1 MMHRKIISVVIAALL
16 VSGLTSCRKIGFE
29 AETTTAQ
36 QTTTAPVTTTQIPTT
51 ITTTVA
57 TTASTTA
64 APTTTAAPS
73 TTKKPTTTKKVT
85 TTVKEV
91 ATTIAQTTKEN
102 TTRKNSLGVMRTE
115 DRNEKEALKYGVFRS
130 RAITT
135 TYITYFDGTEEVY
148 SEDVTE
154 VYTRITYLASYEDL
168 LPAAEENKKKYKSEI
183 NEVLEIINSWRKEAG
198 LKPLVL
204 DDKLTT
210 VANARAEEIAWSGRH
225 SHYRPNGKF
234 FSSILKDAGITKG
247 NAGENIGWGYP
258 DAKSVCEA
266 WKNSQGHYENIMNPD
281 FTRVGL
287 GVAADPDPN
296 GKFCWSQ
303 LFIDSME

>member
-1 MMHRKIISVVIAALL
+1 MHRKIIPVVIAALL
-16 VSGLTSCRKIGFE
+16 VSGLTSCRNVGYE
-29 AETTTAQ
+29 EETTAAV

-51 ITTTVA
+51 VA
-57 TTASTTA
+57 TTVTTTA
-64 APTTTAAPS
+64 APTTTAHS
-73 TTKKPTTTKKVT
+73 TTMKPTTTKKVT
-85 TTVKEV
+85 TTVKKV
-91 ATTIAQTTKEN
+91 ATTIAETTQEN
-102 TTRKNSLGVMRTE
+102 TTQKTSLGIMRTE
-115 DRNEKEALKYGVFRS
+115 DKTEREALRYGVYRS
-130 RAITT
+130 KATTT

-154 VYTRITYLASYEDL
+154 VYTRIAYNASYEDL

-198 LKPLVL
+198 LKPLIL

-210 VANARAEEIAWSGRH
+210 VASARAEEIAWSGRH

-247 NAGENIGWGYP
+247 NTGENIGWGYP

-287 GVAADPDPN
+287 GVAADPDPD
-296 GKFCWSQ
+296 GRLCWSQ

>member
-1 MMHRKIISVVIAALL
+1 MHRKIISVVLAALL
-16 VSGLTSCRKIGFE
+16 VSGLTACRKIE
-29 AETTTAQ
+29 VQEETTT
-36 QTTTAPVTTTQIPTT
+36 QTQEVTTAPVTTTQVPTT
-51 ITTTVA
+51 VT
-57 TTASTTA
+57 TTA
-64 APTTTAAPS
+64 APTTAAKTTT

-85 TTVKEV
+85 TTAKKVI
-91 ATTIAQTTKEN
+91 TTIAETTAER
-102 TTRKNSLGVMRTE
+102 TTIRLNPLNSRVDERTE
-115 DRNEKEALKYGVFRS
+115 NLVLKYGVYCS

-135 TYITYFDGTEEVY
+135 TYVRLPDGTEEVY
-148 SEDVTE
+148 DEKVSEVF
-154 VYTRITYLASYEDL
+154 TRIGYVASYEDL

-183 NEVLEIINSWRKEAG
+183 KKVLEIINSYREEEG

-210 VANARAEEIAWSGRH
+210 VACARAEELAWSGRH

-258 DAKSVCEA
+258 DAESVCEA
-266 WKNSQGHYENIMNPD
+266 WKNSETHYANIMNPD

-287 GVAADPDPN
+287 GVAADPDSR
-296 GKFCWSQ
+296 GKLCWSQ
-303 LFIDSME
+303 LFIDSM